1 MYKGYW
7 KHDFP
12 AETVHRLFAR
22 EWQQDG
28 PPSDRREYGIETH
41 PDGNYRRWMD
51 CMRVQDLRGFVQHPK
66 FGKLNVGAMMDKRP
80 SLRWKCPSGQE
91 PKPVLAELRI
101 DIDMDDY
108 DKANISKS
116 DLAECDAM
124 FALVG
129 VGLEVW
135 MDVLR
140 SEFGFEHMLP
150 VYSGRRGGHLWVCDK
165 RACMLSDGA
174 RRAIVDFLKPG
185 QKTHGSG
192 RKTFKWLLQFPVFGS
207 PDNAMHKDGVFSRII
222 YKFFR
227 GRGVRARHEGGLGFL
242 DVGFDRTDFLKM
254 VDDRF
259 HIDNVTAVRSAATGY
274 DALLVIEKA
283 LRSKPKEVKE
293 WLVPRFCEAVCTLCW
308 PRADEAVTTHMNHTL
323 KAPFSVHPKTGRVSV
338 PILGKEH
345 LWDFDPAIDAPSAS
359 EQMPPSFGDIVQRTN
374 TFIQNLAHSNTEL
387 WQPPDLTVLE
397 PPPKRMRYD
406 VTVGTSSDGTPIL
419 SDTKRVAWVVHRMIA
434 VYVDDEGVAR
444 YEMST
449 RSYDNHPSIVILPH
463 HYPPFKE
470 CGPLHRMIT
479 SALSALAEA
488 RSTINTAYAVHSW
501 EQIVVVDANV
511 QSEVESLK
519 KANARFERLRERL
532 AEGSG
537 IGEAKAAW
545 VDTAHSRFVEDQL
558 WPIVEELRSL

>member
-1 MYKGYW
+1 MYSKYW
-7 KHDFP
+7 QHAFP

-22 EWQQDG
+22 NWQPGG
-28 PPSDRREYGIETH
+28 PAPERREYGIETH
-41 PDGNYRRWMD
+41 PDAQYRRWFD
-51 CMRVQDLRGFVQHPK
+51 CARVEDLRKFVQHPK
-66 FGKLNVGAMMDKRP
+66 FGKLNVGAMMDQRP
-80 SLRWKCPSGQE
+80 SLRWKCLSGHE

-101 DIDMDDY
+101 DIDQDDY
-108 DKANISKS
+108 DRAGISKN

-129 VGLEVW
+129 VGLEVC

-165 RACMLSDGA
+165 RACMLSDEG

-185 QKTHGSG
+185 QKVHTSG
-192 RKTFKWLLQFPVFGS
+192 RRTFRWLLQYPAFGG
-207 PDNAMHKDGVFSRII
+207 PDNPMQKHGVFSRIV

-227 GRGVRARHEGGLGFL
+227 GRGVRARHEGGLGLL
-242 DVGFDRTDFLKM
+242 DVGFDRADFLKM
-254 VDDRF
+254 IDDRF
-259 HIDNVTAVRSAATGY
+259 HTDNVTAVRSAATGY

-283 LRSKPKEVKE
+283 LRQKPKEVKE
-293 WLVPRFCEAVCTLCW
+293 WLVPRFCETVCTLLW
-308 PRADEAVTTHMNHTL
+308 PRVDEAVTTHMNHTL

-338 PILGKEH
+338 PMLGKQY
-345 LWDFDPAIDAPSAS
+345 LWDFDPATEAPLASA
-359 EQMPPSFGDIVQRTN
+359 QMPASFGDIVQRTN
-374 TFIQNLAHSNTEL
+374 AFIQTLAHSSTES
-387 WQPPDLTVLE
+387 WQPPDLSILE

-434 VYVDDEGVAR
+434 VYVDDEGVAH
-444 YEMST
+444 YEIST
-449 RSYDNHPSIVILPH
+449 RSYDHRPSIVILPH
-463 HYPPFKE
+463 HYPPFKD
-470 CGPLHRMIT
+470 CGPLQRMIT

-488 RSTINTAYAVHSW
+488 RAMLNTAYAVHSW
-501 EQIVVVDANV
+501 EQIVVVDADV

-537 IGEAKAAW
+537 IGEAKATWTDA
-545 VDTAHSRFVEDQL
+545 AHSRFVEDQL
-558 WPIVEELRSL
+558 WTIVEELRSL